1 MSMWVATRTGQT
13 SCGAVAAGRL
23 VADGDP
29 MLDGAEPGLFVR
41 VHDGDPGPV
50 VEEATA
56 EPGKVR
62 RTRRAAK

>member
-1 MSMWVATRTGQT
+1 MGMWVATRTGQT
-13 SCGAVAAGRL
+13 HFGAVAAGRL

-41 VHDGDPGPV
+41 VHDDGDQA

-56 EPGKVR
+56 EPGAKRRTVR
-62 RTRRAAK
+62 RTAK